1 MIVSQ
6 IDVDRVRHAGGD
18 HVVGAEQL
26 VLEINDDLGGKVVAV
41 ERHLQGAVV
50 DVAGQGLLAG
60 SEVGDLTSESE
71 LDVSGG
77 EHQAK
82 FSVNLLFN
90 SSKLKK
96 CLFLFI
102 FLFKFKHSK
111 CNKKTRL
118 SVQKPSDWEN
128 LCMGFLGDDWTP
140 MINFQIG

>member
-26 VLEINDDLGGKVVAV
+26 VLEIDHYLGGKVVAV

-50 DVAGQGLLAG
+50 DVAGQGLTAG
-60 SEVGDLTSESE
+60 SEVGNLTSESE
-71 LDVSGG
+71 LDVSGS
-77 EHQAK
+77 EDQAQ

-96 CLFLFI
+96 TKNI
-102 FLFKFKHSK
+102 IIKFKFKCSK
-111 CNKKTRL
+111 SNKKDST
-118 SVQKPSDWEN
+118 
-128 LCMGFLGDDWTP
+128 
-140 MINFQIG
+140 